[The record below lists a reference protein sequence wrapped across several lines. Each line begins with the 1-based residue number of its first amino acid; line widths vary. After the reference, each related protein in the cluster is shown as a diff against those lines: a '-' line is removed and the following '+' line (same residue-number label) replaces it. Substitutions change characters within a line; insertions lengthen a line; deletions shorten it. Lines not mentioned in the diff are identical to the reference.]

1 MAMATVTKDELN
13 DILQKDLERKF
24 EWLEKYKAFEVTLNE
39 MTEIK
44 QEGMGESA
52 DRDQLDAAIATV
64 VKLRANAYH
73 HITK

>member
-1 MAMATVTKDELN
+1 MATATKDELN

>member
-1 MAMATVTKDELN
+1 MATVTKDELN